1 MESKYCKVTYNTNKT
16 KIDKIKNVIK
26 MLCSIVVIFKKIIQF
41 IDSIQIMIIKFND
54 EIFNYYNNIPSVKQI
69 LLQSIQVCYTNIQM
83 LFNTSI
89 ESIYLL
95 SSTSDDIPKP
105 GISINYANTIFSIN
119 SFRVIYSDDG
129 IIKLVEYDSELK
141 PISINWIGTH
151 LNKIN
156 QITFNDRLSKCFN
169 NNLVTINSLKLK
181 CMSLIQLIN
190 NLQKIIDI

>member
-1 MESKYCKVTYNTNKT
+1 MENKHCIITYDTNKT

-26 MLCSIVVIFKKIIQF
+26 MLHSIVIIFKKIIQF
-41 IDSIQIMIIKFND
+41 IDSIQTMIIKFND
-54 EIFNYYNNIPSVKQI
+54 EIFNYYDNIPSVKEV

-89 ESIYLL
+89 ESIYLV
-95 SSTSDDIPKP
+95 SFTSDDIPKA
-105 GISINYANTIFSIN
+105 GISINYVNTIFSIN
-119 SFRVIYSDDG
+119 SFRVIHSDDG

-156 QITFNDRLSKCFN
+156 QVTFNDRLSKCFN
-169 NNLVTINSLKLK
+169 NNLSTINSLKLK
-181 CMSLIQLIN
+181 CMNFIQLIN